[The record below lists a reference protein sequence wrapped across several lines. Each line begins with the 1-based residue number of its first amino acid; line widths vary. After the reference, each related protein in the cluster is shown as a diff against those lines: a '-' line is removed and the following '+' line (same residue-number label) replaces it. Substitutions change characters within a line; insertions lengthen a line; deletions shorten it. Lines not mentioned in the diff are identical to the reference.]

1 MGSSKK
7 IFSGVFWSVITNIVN
22 ALYGFIMIPILIS
35 HFGKAEYGLIG
46 LAQSVNAYMRLM
58 DLGLTST
65 NVRFFSNWLAEG
77 DNTKVKKL
85 FSTCTAF
92 YGCIG
97 LINALVLICV
107 LVFSDAIFNVT
118 PEQDIILKKLFG
130 ILALSAL
137 ISWFTSCYTQI
148 IQATENV
155 AWTQKR
161 LLITKVLM
169 VLVLI
174 ITILLDLSIP
184 IYYFLTVLCNW
195 LILPW
200 VVRKV
205 REVAPMVSF
214 IPHFDKSVFKE
225 ILPYTINLFLFSIF
239 QFSYNNL
246 QPVFLGMR
254 NTVETVSD
262 YKVVM
267 GIVGVCSSITSVFLN
282 AMLPS
287 SSKAIANKDQ
297 RAYDMIAYKGT
308 KYIMIFLG
316 FCVFGMIT
324 IDRDLLTLYV
334 GDSFLYLIPCLNLI
348 LIALL
353 SRHMNAIASL
363 ILGGTDLKPI
373 VRMTAFSAISALLVS
388 WFLIPMYG
396 MLAVAFSVICFE
408 LLQGFFYYFYYF
420 PRIMNIRSGYIFIS
434 IFIPITL
441 AGIICY
447 AIVSWIPSTTSLYL
461 NVLFKGS
468 SFALIYLMIMFFYVN
483 KEDRTFLFRM
493 LKRQ

>member
-1 MGSSKK
+1 
-7 IFSGVFWSVITNIVN
+7 
-22 ALYGFIMIPILIS
+22 
-35 HFGKAEYGLIG
+35 
-46 LAQSVNAYMRLM
+46 
-58 DLGLTST
+58 
-65 NVRFFSNWLAEG
+65 
-77 DNTKVKKL
+77 
-85 FSTCTAF
+85 
-92 YGCIG
+92 
-97 LINALVLICV
+97 
-107 LVFSDAIFNVT
+107 
-118 PEQDIILKKLFG
+118 
-130 ILALSAL
+130 
-137 ISWFTSCYTQI
+137 
-148 IQATENV
+148 
-155 AWTQKR
+155 
-161 LLITKVLM
+161 
-169 VLVLI
+169 
-174 ITILLDLSIP
+174 LSIP

-408 LLQGFFYYFYYF
+408 LLQGLFYYFYYF

-434 IFIPITL
+434 IFIPVTL

>member
-22 ALYGFIMIPILIS
+22 ALYGFIMVPILIT

-58 DLGLTST
+58 DMGLTST
-65 NVRFFSNWLAEG
+65 NVRFFSNWLAGG
-77 DNTKVKKL
+77 DRIKVKKL

-92 YGCIG
+92 YGCVGI
-97 LINALVLICV
+97 INALVLICV
-107 LVFSDAIFNVT
+107 LLFSDSIFNVT
-118 PEQDIILKKLFG
+118 PDQDIILKKLFG
-130 ILALSAL
+130 ILALYAL
-137 ISWFTSCYTQI
+137 ISWFTSCYNQI

-161 LLITKVLM
+161 LLITKLLM
-169 VLVLI
+169 VIVLI
-174 ITILLDLSIP
+174 ITVSFDLP
-184 IYYFLTVLCNW
+184 ISVYFLLTLSCNW

-200 VVRKV
+200 VVKKV

-214 IPHFDKSVFKE
+214 IPRFDKSVFKE
-225 ILPYTINLFLFSIF
+225 ILPYTLNLFLFSIF

-246 QPVFLGMR
+246 QPIFLGMR

-267 GIVGVCSSITSVFLN
+267 GIVGVCSAITSVFLN

-287 SSKAIANKDQ
+287 SSKAVANKDQ
-297 RAYDMIAYKGT
+297 KAYDMIAYKGT

-316 FCVFGMIT
+316 FCVFGMMA
-324 IDRDLLTLYV
+324 IDRDLLTIYV
-334 GDSFLYLIPCLNLI
+334 GDSFLYVIPCLNLI
-348 LIALL
+348 LLTLL

-373 VRMTAFSAISALLVS
+373 VFMTAFSAVTALLVS
-388 WFLIPMYG
+388 WLLIPSYG
-396 MLAVAFSVICFE
+396 VMAVAYSTLCFE
-408 LLQGFFYYFYYF
+408 LIQALFYYLYYF
-420 PRIMNIRSGYIFIS
+420 PRKMNIRSGYIFTS
-434 IFIPITL
+434 FFVPVTV
-441 AGIICY
+441 AGLLCY
-447 AIVSWIPSTTSLYL
+447 FLVSSVPSTSSSWL
-461 NVLFKGS
+461 NILCKGTA
-468 SFALIYLMIMFFYVN
+468 FALVYLIIMYIYMN
-483 KEDRTFLFRM
+483 KEDKKFFFGL
-493 LKRQ
+493 LKRH